1 MTDASNPHDP
11 APAGPDGTGSDSAGS
26 DGTRPDSTRPAR
38 IRVLLVDDHTVVRQG
53 LRMVLSLEPDLEVVG
68 EAANGREA
76 LERVAALAPQ
86 VVLMDLLMPVMN
98 GVDATRAIKAEYP
111 EIEVVALTSVLED
124 RLVIDAV
131 EAGAAAYLLKETG
144 PEALFEAIRAASRGE
159 VRFDPKVQKRLVR
172 EVRTPEMREVLT
184 PRETD
189 TLRLVAKGL
198 TNRAIADAL
207 GVSEVTVKTH
217 VSSVLSK
224 LDLQSRTQA
233 ALFALKEG
241 LAGLE

>member
-1 MTDASNPHDP
+1 MADP
-11 APAGPDGTGSDSAGS
+11 AVK
-26 DGTRPDSTRPAR
+26 

-53 LRMVLSLEPDLEVVG
+53 LRMVMSLEDDLEVVG
-68 EAANGREA
+68 EAADGREA
-76 LERVAALAPQ
+76 VEATASLQPD

-98 GVDATRAIKAEYP
+98 GVEAIRAIKAAQP
-111 EIEVVALTSVLED
+111 EIEAVALTSVLED
-124 RLVIDAV
+124 RMVIDAV
-131 EAGAAAYLLKETG
+131 EAGAAGYLLKETG
-144 PEALFEAIRAASRGE
+144 PETLFEAIRAAHRGE
-159 VRFDPKVQKRLVR
+159 VRLDPRAQKRLLR
-172 EVRTPEMREVLT
+172 EVRTPTMRESLT

-198 TNRAIADAL
+198 ANKEIAARL

-217 VSSVLSK
+217 VSSILSK

-241 LAGLE
+241 LTGLD

>member
-1 MTDASNPHDP
+1 MA
-11 APAGPDGTGSDSAGS
+11 DSAR
-26 DGTRPDSTRPAR
+26 T

-53 LRMVLSLEPDLEVVG
+53 LRMVMSLEDDLEVVG

-76 LERVAALAPQ
+76 VEAVASLAPE

-98 GVDATRAIKAEYP
+98 GVEAIRAIKADHSEV
-111 EIEVVALTSVLED
+111 EVVALTSVLED
-124 RLVIDAV
+124 RMVVDAV
-131 EAGAAAYLLKETG
+131 EAGAAGYLLKETG

-159 VRFDPKVQKRLVR
+159 VRLDPRAQKRLLR
-172 EVRTPEMREVLT
+172 EVRTPTMRESLT

-198 TNRAIADAL
+198 ANKEIAAEL
-207 GVSEVTVKTH
+207 GVSEVTIKTH

-241 LAGLE
+241 LTGLD

>member
-1 MTDASNPHDP
+1 M
-11 APAGPDGTGSDSAGS
+11 SDSH
-26 DGTRPDSTRPAR
+26 RPGATPHHSPTEP

-53 LRMVLSLEPDLEVVG
+53 LRMVMSLEDDLEVVG
-68 EAANGREA
+68 EAGNGREA
-76 LERVAALAPQ
+76 VAAAGRLAPQ

-98 GVDATRAIKAEYP
+98 GVEATRAIKTAHP

-131 EAGAAAYLLKETG
+131 EAGAAGYLLKETG
-144 PEALFEAIRAASRGE
+144 PEALFEAIRAARRGE
-159 VRFDPKVQKRLVR
+159 VRLDPRAQKRLVR
-172 EVRTPEMREVLT
+172 EVRTPTMREALT
-184 PRETD
+184 ARETD

-198 TNRAIADAL
+198 ANKEIAREL

-224 LDLQSRTQA
+224 LNLTSRTQA

-241 LAGLE
+241 LTGLD